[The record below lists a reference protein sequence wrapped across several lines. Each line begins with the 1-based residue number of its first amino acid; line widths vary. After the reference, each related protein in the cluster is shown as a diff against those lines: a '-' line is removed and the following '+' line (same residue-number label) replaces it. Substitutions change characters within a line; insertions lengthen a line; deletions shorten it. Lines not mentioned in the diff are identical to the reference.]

1 MLQHNFFR
9 RNMYRLGW
17 YGRAV
22 VRGSADWLREIG
34 DRLRALAPGMGSAA
48 AQPSRGAAKG
58 AEKVVETAVGKDLEA
73 RGPIERAASGHG
85 RVEIN
90 DRPTP
95 EARDRAPGPMSQQ
108 PSPAARLAPLGENV
122 SREAVVTG
130 SSAMNLAFGTPLR
143 LVSDLDVKVSEA
155 AYRYLR
161 EQPGWSEHRFSDGVA
176 ALRNGDLEVMHQRMY
191 EPSHGELAGRAWRTP
206 EGIWVASLP
215 DVYAY
220 KDERRLAGDIEDLEL
235 MRARLLDP
243 TRPPLPA
250 RVMQREIDAVRS
262 FLPEQALNHPDA
274 DTAIR
279 LAANGKHITST
290 LYGDPDIGRANT
302 LFGDL
307 ERFEYQ
313 VPATYHNGFD
323 LDHDGRLLQKHLD
336 NIGAQPHERLDAA
349 VADTYSDANY
359 GDGRKKNNPDGY
371 DELRAGELSRAHA
384 LFLGYDPARAD
395 RIHDMI
401 LGTAFDEQT
410 KAQAG
415 KNHPDPLVQAI
426 AGVDLQTL
434 AEPHSLEGGFDLAP
448 EDLSSARHSPDR
460 ILGRTM
466 IENDVRIRSTEEG
479 MRHIDGYANYR
490 PVIDGRVAD
499 RTVMDA
505 FANRIAGDAGF
516 RDPVKGHQYPP
527 TWTLDNPQMRAEHTE
542 AQREIAAKLADRDIT
557 ATQAHQMAEQHGQ
570 AMQEKYGSA
579 AD

>member
-1 MLQHNFFR
+1 M
-9 RNMYRLGW
+9 
-17 YGRAV
+17 
-22 VRGSADWLREIG
+22 G

-48 AQPSRGAAKG
+48 EQPSRGAAKG
-58 AEKVVETAVGKDLEA
+58 VEKFVETVVGKDREGRVPL
-73 RGPIERAASGHG
+73 ERAASGFG
-85 RVEIN
+85 RVEVT

-95 EARDRAPGPMSQQ
+95 EVGDGVPGVVSKQ
-108 PSPAARLAPLGENV
+108 PSLAARLAPLGENV
-122 SREAVVTG
+122 SREALITG
-130 SSAMNLAFGTPLR
+130 STAMNLAFGTPIR
-143 LVSDLDVKVSEA
+143 FSHHLDVKVSEA
-155 AYRYLR
+155 AYRYMR
-161 EQPGWSEHRFSDGVA
+161 DQPGWSEHRFSDGIT
-176 ALRNGDLEVMHQRMY
+176 ALRNGDLEVMHQRKY
-191 EPSHGELAGRAWRTP
+191 EPSHGELARRAWRTP

-215 DVYAY
+215 DVYAL
-220 KDERRLAGDIEDLEL
+220 KDERRLSKDVKDLKL

-243 TRPPLPA
+243 TQPPLEA
-250 RVMQREIDAVRS
+250 HVMQREIDAVRS

-274 DTAIR
+274 DTAVR

-302 LFGDL
+302 LFGEL

-313 VPATYHNGFD
+313 APATYHNGFD

-371 DELRAGELSRAHA
+371 DELRSGELARAHA
-384 LFLGYDPARAD
+384 LALDYDPGRAD

-415 KNHPDPLVQAI
+415 KNDPDPLVQAI

-434 AEPHSLEGGFDLAP
+434 AEPHSLEGTLDLAP

-466 IENDVRIRSTEEG
+466 IENNERIRFTEEG
-479 MRHIDGYANYR
+479 IRHIDGYANYR
-490 PVIDGRVAD
+490 PMIDGRVAD
-499 RTVMDA
+499 LTVMDA
-505 FANRIAGDAGF
+505 FANRAAGDAGF

-527 TWTLDNPQMRAEHTE
+527 TWTLDNPQMRAEHTQT
-542 AQREIAAKLADRDIT
+542 AREIAQKLADRDIT
-557 ATQAHQMAEQHGQ
+557 ATQAHHMAKQHGQ